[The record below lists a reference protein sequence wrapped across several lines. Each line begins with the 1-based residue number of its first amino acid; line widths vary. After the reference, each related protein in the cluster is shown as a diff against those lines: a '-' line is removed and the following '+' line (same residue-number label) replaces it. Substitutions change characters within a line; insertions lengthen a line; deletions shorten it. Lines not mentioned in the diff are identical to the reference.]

1 MYILYEQY
9 ELIDILNFFIK
20 GSMLLRWMI
29 FTLKIIQLFVYGY
42 PSNSIVEAHFIYDQL
57 LYYIICKVLNK

>member
-20 GSMLLRWMI
+20 GTMLLRWMI

-42 PSNSIVEAHFIYDQL
+42 PSNSIVEEHFIYDRL